1 MSTGMLLLLP
11 LVILIVVVE
20 LCSREDGLVKVSES
34 TIELVNSSCRGIDD
48 MTGASRHGH
57 VDFFVLLFLLAGGG
71 KGCLASKFTGLAQ
84 RKSQRMQPTKEL
96 FRASLGEKDERWLLI
111 GRKSYLKNGAL
122 GKGGKRNSARQS
134 STARQIREKEQNS
147 SVRLQPV
154 RCPGSIY
161 DI

>member
-1 MSTGMLLLLP
+1 MLLLLP
-11 LVILIVVVE
+11 LVILVVVVE

-84 RKSQRMQPTKEL
+84 RKCQRMRPTKEF
-96 FRASLGEKDERWLLI
+96 FRASLGEKDRLLI

-122 GKGGKRNSARQS
+122 GKRGLTEQC
-134 STARQIREKEQNS
+134 STELDSQTDK
-147 SVRLQPV
+147 
-154 RCPGSIY
+154 
-161 DI
+161 

>member
-1 MSTGMLLLLP
+1 M
-11 LVILIVVVE
+11 
-20 LCSREDGLVKVSES
+20 KVSES

-134 STARQIREKEQNS
+134 STARKKPEMGKVGKHRFGPRNTFARAPARFVANVAI
-147 SVRLQPV
+147 VA
-154 RCPGSIY
+154 
-161 DI
+161 